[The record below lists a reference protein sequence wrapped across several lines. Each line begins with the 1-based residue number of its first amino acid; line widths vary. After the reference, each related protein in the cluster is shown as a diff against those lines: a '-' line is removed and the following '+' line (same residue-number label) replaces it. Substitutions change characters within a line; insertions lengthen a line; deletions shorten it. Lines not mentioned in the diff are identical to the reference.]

1 MAFSKLPV
9 MSDRQTK
16 LSVEVRAFATH
27 ACLSCFVI
35 IELVFPLII
44 YLVKE
49 QTRREEEVED
59 GAAGK
64 GGDCFVPLFLADL

>member
-49 QTRREEEVED
+49 QTRREEEVGD

-64 GGDCFVPLFLADL
+64 GGRKVR